1 MPRAW
6 SILRL
11 EQSSRMMPTVC
22 SPCRSQGA
30 SAAIPQTRSPSRQL
44 LWQQQTQQRRRGEGR
59 GGETCLGPPSSRP
72 GTHCGPSGPQA
83 AEKESPRNFP
93 RDLGIRSPP
102 RHACT
107 TQPGTGTHKGVQN
120 WHQWVRGGGG
130 GSAALTSTPTAA
142 CGGTGAEQS
151 AGTLELITHYRDTAA
166 TSPGTSSAQEIPS
179 AASQTTKPSPQ
190 QCPHLA
196 WQEFPALELSLVC

>member
-30 SAAIPQTRSPSRQL
+30 SAAIPQTHSPSQQL
-44 LWQQQTQQRRRGEGR
+44 LSQQQTQQRRRGEGR
-59 GGETCLGPPSSRP
+59 GGETCLGPPSSFP
-72 GTHCGPSGPQA
+72 GTHWGPSGHPGCREGEPMKLPKGLRGQV
-83 AEKESPRNFP
+83 SPRAP
-93 RDLGIRSPP
+93 LHYTAWH
-102 RHACT
+102 RHP
-107 TQPGTGTHKGVQN
+107 Q
-120 WHQWVRGGGG
+120 RGAGLAPVGAWRWTRL
-130 GSAALTSTPTAA
+130 SHTSTPTAA
-142 CGGTGAEQS
+142 RGDTGAEQS
-151 AGTLELITHYRDTAA
+151 AGTLKLSTRYRDTAA

-179 AASQTTKPSPQ
+179 APSQTTKPSPQ

-196 WQEFPALELSLVC
+196 WHKFPALELSLVC